1 MEADVNT
8 KTIPTLASVT
18 GETLGVPRMPTI
30 QWWPMEPM
38 LVEECGNLKA

>member
-18 GETLGVPRMPTI
+18 GETLGVPRMPTDG
-30 QWWPMEPM
+30 WSM
-38 LVEECGNLKA
+38 VADGTDAS